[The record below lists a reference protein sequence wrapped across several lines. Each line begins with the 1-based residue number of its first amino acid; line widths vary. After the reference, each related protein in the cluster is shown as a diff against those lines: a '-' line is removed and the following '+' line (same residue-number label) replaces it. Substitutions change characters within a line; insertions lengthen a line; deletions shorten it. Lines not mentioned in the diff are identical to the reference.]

1 MEVLRSIRERDPM
14 RDPKPGDSIETI
26 EIEES

>member
-1 MEVLRSIRERDPM
+1 MEVVNSLRERDPD
-14 RDPKPGDSIETI
+14 RDPNPGDTIETI